1 MVRVG
6 GKTKERG
13 FRYHNVWGKKKI
25 ESAKAKVTVTSAAG
39 ENREDRRWEGEDHN
53 SYMKITEKLTQ
64 K

>member
-6 GKTKERG
+6 GKTKERS

-25 ESAKAKVTVTSAAG
+25 ELAKVTVTSAAG
-39 ENREDRRWEGEDHN
+39 ENREYRRWAGEDHN
-53 SYMKITEKLTQ
+53 SYVKITEMLTQ